1 LRLVIAGR
9 PAQEALDSLKA
20 LSVEIPLELEFKGYL
35 AHSESVA
42 LLESA
47 DALLLMIPDLPN
59 NKGILTGKLFEY
71 LGSGRPVWGFG
82 PTEGDANRIL
92 QSCHAGELFED
103 PQAAALAL
111 AQWPSEG
118 AGAQARGR
126 YTRLGLAQEL
136 SAYLDK

>member
-1 LRLVIAGR
+1 MDREV
-9 PAQEALDSLKA
+9 
-20 LSVEIPLELEFKGYL
+20 
-35 AHSESVA
+35 ESVA
-42 LLESA
+42 LLQSA
-47 DALLLMIPDLPN
+47 DTLLLMIPDLPN

-82 PTEGDANRIL
+82 PTEGDANLIL
-92 QSCHAGELFED
+92 QSCRAGELFED

-118 AGAQARGR
+118 AGTEARRR

-136 SAYLDK
+136 STYLDK